1 MNQSRGLSC
10 ASKGVDFDD
19 FAGFD
24 IVANDSELLVSQTQE
39 TIIGHESNE
48 TLLAGGSIGEQF
60 VHRLTIDLHF
70 VLEEIK
76 CREDGVVIGIRDL
89 VLTVEGEKKG
99 GSGVKQLQRQ
109 WQRNVAVMEEV
120 VENRRR

>member
-1 MNQSRGLSC
+1 MNQSRGLSCVKKMKEIDRIVSVKLRLIVNYQSNKNQMVPRTC

-60 VHRLTIDLHF
+60 VH
-70 VLEEIK
+70 
-76 CREDGVVIGIRDL
+76 
-89 VLTVEGEKKG
+89 
-99 GSGVKQLQRQ
+99 
-109 WQRNVAVMEEV
+109 
-120 VENRRR
+120 